1 MIPVRRSSAL
11 YDAYLRGEC
20 YGYELYKNGELTD
33 SCWGFVGSF
42 DEAIKDIAEY
52 LPDECKGMTEKL
64 AEVSE
69 PASMVKTLL
78 KHARIQVE
86 QAAKD
91 MERKPREQVLGAE
104 L

>member
-1 MIPVRRSSAL
+1 
-11 YDAYLRGEC
+11 
-20 YGYELYKNGELTD
+20 
-33 SCWGFVGSF
+33 
-42 DEAIKDIAEY
+42 
-52 LPDECKGMTEKL
+52 
-64 AEVSE
+64 
-69 PASMVKTLL
+69 MVKTLL

>member
-1 MIPVRRSSAL
+1 
-11 YDAYLRGEC
+11 
-20 YGYELYKNGELTD
+20 
-33 SCWGFVGSF
+33 
-42 DEAIKDIAEY
+42 
-52 LPDECKGMTEKL
+52 MTEKL
-64 AEVSE
+64 AEVSD

-91 MERKPREQVLGAE
+91 MERKPREQVLGVE

>member
-1 MIPVRRSSAL
+1 MTFFITPFHYTDCFSVRQI
-11 YDAYLRGEC
+11 G
-20 YGYELYKNGELTD
+20 YGGR
-33 SCWGFVGSF
+33 GFVGSF

-64 AEVSE
+64 AEVSD

-91 MERKPREQVLGAE
+91 MERKPREQVLGVE